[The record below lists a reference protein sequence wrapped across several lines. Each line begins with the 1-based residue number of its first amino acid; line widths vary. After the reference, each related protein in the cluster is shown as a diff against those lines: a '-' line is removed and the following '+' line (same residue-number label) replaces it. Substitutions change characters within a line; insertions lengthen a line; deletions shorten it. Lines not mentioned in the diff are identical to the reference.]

1 MGPIES
7 EGPQPEEPTPEEKR
21 RQAIEKNRAE
31 LARRREAGELDKFDY
46 EVIHLWY
53 LRQDNRP
60 VTRKELGNK
69 AIAITQAELEQ
80 LGGLDMILANG
91 ERIIID
97 PEDTGYEP
105 EDPLIIFPEELGE
118 LKKET

>member
-21 RQAIEKNRAE
+21 RQAIERNKQE
-31 LARRREAGELDKFDY
+31 LARRREAGELDPIEY
-46 EVIHLWY
+46 NPNYLWY
-53 LRQDNRP
+53 LLQDDEP
-60 VTRKELGNK
+60 VTRQDVGTQAIVLTQKELE
-69 AIAITQAELEQ
+69 T
-80 LGGLDMILANG
+80 LGYLKFVNADG
-91 ERIIID
+91 EIIVID

-105 EDPLIIFPEELGE
+105 EDPLIIFPEELGD